1 MAGNE
6 DEKRGQIIGAMY
18 SDFLPISREDMEK
31 RGWDYYDFL
40 YITGDAYVDHPS
52 FGAAVISR
60 VLESEGYRVAIL
72 SQPDWNNVE
81 AFRSLGKPRLGIL
94 ITGGNIDSMVAH
106 YTVAKHRRRRDD
118 YTPGGVMGKRPD
130 RALSVYAKTARRAYP
145 DLPIA
150 VGGLEAS
157 LRRFAHYDYWSDTVR
172 RSELIE
178 SGADLLM
185 YGMGE
190 YTIVQLADA
199 LTEGIKISDIKNI
212 RGTVYKTESL
222 DDCIFSYKIIPSY
235 EEVKSNKSKYA
246 EAAREE
252 QNEQDSVRGK
262 ALVQKHGNV
271 FVVQTPPQYPI
282 STEKFDSVY
291 ELPYT
296 KTYHPSY
303 ERLGG
308 VKAIEEVRFSLIHN
322 RGCFGGCNFC
332 SLAFHQGRMIST
344 RSHESV
350 VNEARQ
356 LTEFE
361 DFKGYIHDVGGP
373 TANFRH
379 CSCAEQKERG
389 MCRKSCLAPSPCKNL
404 YVDHTDYVELL
415 RELRAI
421 PKVKKVFIRSG
432 VRFDYLMA
440 DKNDGFFRELVQ
452 HHVSGQLKVA
462 PEHSCDHVL
471 KYMGKP
477 RFEVYRRF
485 YKKFFELDKQ
495 YGKNQFLVPYFISSH
510 PGSTLDDAIHLAE
523 YLNSIGHMPEQ
534 VQDFYPTPGTIAT
547 CMYYTGIDPM
557 TSEKVFVPKDPHDK
571 AMQRALLQWRKPEMR
586 PLVLEALKRAGREDL
601 IGNSK
606 RCLLRPDKKD
616 VKRGKAPSAAKPFER
631 SRGRG
636 KKGRGR

>member
-1 MAGNE
+1 MYNE
-6 DEKRGQIIGAMY
+6 
-18 SDFLPISREDMEK
+18 FLPISREDMEK

-52 FGAAVISR
+52 FGVAVISR
-60 VLESEGYRVAIL
+60 VLEAEGYRVAIL
-72 SQPDWNNVE
+72 SQPDCKDVN
-81 AFRSLGKPRLGIL
+81 AFKSLGKPRLGIL
-94 ITGGNIDSMVAH
+94 ITSGNIDSMVAN
-106 YTVAKHRRRRDD
+106 YTVAKHKRRRDD
-118 YTPGGVMGKRPD
+118 YTPGGVPGKRPD
-130 RALSVYAKTARRAYP
+130 RALSVYSHMARRAYP

-157 LRRFAHYDYWSDTVR
+157 LRRFAHYDYWADTVR

-178 SGADLLM
+178 SGADILM

-190 YTIVQLADA
+190 YTIVELANA
-199 LTEGIKISDIKNI
+199 LAEGRNISDIKDI
-212 RGTVYKTESL
+212 RGTVYKSRTL
-222 DDCIFSYKIIPSY
+222 DNCVYPHKVIPSY
-235 EEVKSNKSKYA
+235 EEVKSNKKRYA

-252 QNEQDSVRGK
+252 QNEQDPIRGK
-262 ALVQKHGNV
+262 ALAQKHGNIY
-271 FVVQTPPQYPI
+271 VVQNPPQYPI

-303 ERLGG
+303 EKLGG

-350 VNEARQ
+350 VNEARR

-379 CSCAEQKERG
+379 CSCEEQKERG
-389 MCRKSCLAPSPCKNL
+389 MCKKSCLAPNPCRNL
-404 YVDHTDYVELL
+404 HVDHTDYTELL
-415 RELRAI
+415 RKLRSL

-440 DKNDGFFRELVQ
+440 DKNDEFFRELVRY
-452 HHVSGQLKVA
+452 HISGQLKVA
-462 PEHSCDHVL
+462 PEHSCDNVL

-477 RFEVYRRF
+477 RFEVYKRF
-485 YKKFFELDKQ
+485 YKKFFELDKE
-495 YGKNQFLVPYFISSH
+495 YCKNQFLVPYFISSH
-510 PGSTLDDAIHLAE
+510 PGSTLDDAINLAE

-534 VQDFYPTPGTIAT
+534 VQDFYPTPGTVAT
-547 CMYYTGIDPM
+547 CMYYTEIDPM
-557 TSEKVFVPKDPHDK
+557 TMEHVFVPKNPHDK
-571 AMQRALLQWRKPEMR
+571 AMQRALLQWKKPEMR
-586 PLVLEALKRAGREDL
+586 PLVIEALKRAGREDL

-606 RCLLRPDKKD
+606 KCLVRPEKGDIKRKK
-616 VKRGKAPSAAKPFER
+616 AANASVPFER
-631 SRGRG
+631 RQKRQTKRGR
-636 KKGRGR
+636 RR